1 MAQSVILDWVKIVLF
16 HKGYLTF
23 LYFKSFYLPQ
33 NLRHHGEKSETLH
46 PHIQVKSYQVRPKKC
61 QLLSKSCAC
70 VFPQYFQWFKGLDS
84 SYMSFTSYESPAI
97 TKQPVLMSLTWTISP
112 WNTFKFTKFGIYHL
126 KRNQIN
132 ILVHMFVISDSIT
145 SN

>member
-1 MAQSVILDWVKIVLF
+1 
-16 HKGYLTF
+16 
-23 LYFKSFYLPQ
+23 
-33 NLRHHGEKSETLH
+33 
-46 PHIQVKSYQVRPKKC
+46 
-61 QLLSKSCAC
+61 
-70 VFPQYFQWFKGLDS
+70 
-84 SYMSFTSYESPAI
+84 MSFTSYESPAI